1 MLTIWLHLINYNM
14 EKSYLMNSVIV
25 KYGNQVAFIKT
36 NSVPQN
42 KHATKSVANLVISEK
57 ITFETLTMMFIQQ

>member
-1 MLTIWLHLINYNM
+1 M
-14 EKSYLMNSVIV
+14 EKSYFMNSVIV

-36 NSVPQN
+36 ISVFIGF
-42 KHATKSVANLVISEK
+42 KHATKSVANLVICEK